1 MYNLLI
7 MQQQLKR
14 NDNLS
19 LHTRTYFYHINS
31 SFLYFHGSNL
41 FFFYVMAEK
50 KVSIHLTCKFRCRFC
65 RYFPLPTDKKSR
77 KKKANYDAISRYF
90 SPWRIN

>member
-41 FFFYVMAEK
+41 FFYAMAER

-77 KKKANYDAISRYF
+77 KKKANYGAISRYF